1 MRWAWWVWLLSP
13 IWSLHFFF
21 QYNFAYKKSAY
32 VGQSS
37 NEVLSRVWNDI
48 LRFSGRFWHLF
59 RFQEHRGLLCGHSGD
74 LWTHNL
80 SSVMTPRG
88 EGHMCGTLF
97 SWVYQGF
104 VIPLPPKPVLHSI
117 LFLQRK
123 CARKQ
128 VSRVDIVIGTTLVHA
143 IEKVFHCNLG

>member
-1 MRWAWWVWLLSP
+1 MSMVGLASVSNL
-13 IWSLHFFF
+13 ITAFFF

-74 LWTHNL
+74 L
-80 SSVMTPRG
+80 
-88 EGHMCGTLF
+88 
-97 SWVYQGF
+97 
-104 VIPLPPKPVLHSI
+104 
-117 LFLQRK
+117 
-123 CARKQ
+123 
-128 VSRVDIVIGTTLVHA
+128 
-143 IEKVFHCNLG
+143 